1 MIELDGEGPAN
12 YPQES
17 TAKNIAVMER
27 RRSIRENIEDRIQRH
42 RDAIIKLEKV
52 RDTLQTGN
60 ILDVCM
66 DDLQQA
72 MRW

>member
-1 MIELDGEGPAN
+1 MIELDGEPTN
-12 YPQES
+12 YPQEEQ
-17 TAKNIAVMER
+17 AKQVAVMQS
-27 RRSIRENIEDRIQRH
+27 RRSIRENIEDRIRRH
-42 RDAIIKLEKV
+42 VDAIAKLEKV